1 MARPIKETPIL
12 RGKDAERFS
21 RIIKENETKK
31 VPAED
36 YERARKAYYD
46 SGFKIILSSDTP

>member
-1 MARPIKETPIL
+1 MAKPIKETPIL
-12 RGKDAERFS
+12 RGKDAERFN

-46 SGFKIILSSDTP
+46 GTFKVI

>member
-12 RGKDAERFS
+12 KGKDAERFS

-31 VPAED
+31 VPVED
-36 YERARKAYYD
+36 YERARKAYYGD
-46 SGFKIILSSDTP
+46 GFKIILPSDPS